1 MYWSV
6 DIISSLLYSHP
17 VHQFIQHFQ
26 QLFRNFQMVLLY
38 IFFLFERKYLLHA
51 HQTCI
56 VVLFTL
62 HKFHQIVQEM
72 TVENFKSWKEGNC
85 FCQKCQAMFYHI
97 SIFSLQTVADYLKY
111 ISEDSLNTAFYL
123 LGLLYS

>member
-72 TVENFKSWKEGNC
+72 TVENFKSWKKGYS
-85 FCQKCQAMFYHI
+85 FHKKCQAIFHHI
-97 SIFSLQTVADYLKY
+97 CIFSLQTVTDYLKY